1 MYACMHALYGCM
13 DECMYACMY
22 VFMYL
27 QNVIYICISYWWY
40 IYIYTYIHTL
50 CWHISYLCISCCV
63 YWHVMYLNTLNTS
76 EHIEAARH
84 APPLCVC
91 HRFQSAVES
100 PWHTTPGSITKSS
113 HWWFFSF
120 SRVIVVIAVIRFE
133 ETWQLETPVFIASV
147 VYFGG

>member
-1 MYACMHALYGCM
+1 MYACMHACIVRMYGWMHVCM
-13 DECMYACMY
+13 HVCIY
-22 VFMYL
+22 VFAKRYIYL
-27 QNVIYICISYWWY
+27 YIILM